1 MSQRKG
7 KYHVYITHN
16 TCRGML
22 LEAGRHPG
30 NESIIQMPGLRIGN
44 NFYFD
49 MVADSG
55 INATYTP
62 TMCEKDHVYA
72 DHLSTRLSEYY
83 DFSNGKLTVSQVH
96 RHPDGYLHFSPGDH
110 PANIKLAQQF
120 GGVVNGLIFIDPEF
134 RIKFWYIDENGEE
147 TETEWEINDKAV
159 RTAMPRIDL
168 HRLKETVERNEAA
181 RKAVRKAKRRTV
193 EEGEAKGSIRSRLS
207 DLFRGHSE
215 EGRYMDNRTE
225 KLLQTAPVAA
235 ETVAAGTEPIK
246 TETEE
251 VTFMDGTEERTEVTF
266 VDNTAD
272 GTSEEAIM
280 DFEML
285 QEMLKPYTVLIPE
298 EYRKQRYEG
307 ELHGYYHPDT
317 KTYNIVPDA
326 LHDVR
331 SDTDDLGM
339 ALRKEHTGRE
349 AGDIS
354 GQFGLSIIWNEEQ
367 AEVSVRDNAGAEI
380 NIDYYSTQQDVF
392 SRNQGIVEQDSMVA
406 KQAIISGTGSGGF
419 KVGLEL
425 VRAGI
430 GSLIVA
436 DNDILAY
443 HNVCRHECGI
453 HDVGS
458 YKVDCFKE
466 RAADIN
472 PNCKVY
478 TFRNL
483 IQHVD
488 PAELEKL
495 IWKDSIILCC
505 ADNRHCGYVCNELS
519 DKYGIPMI
527 DAGCGPRA
535 STGEIFWYKPN
546 SGMACYTCA
555 YGEDKGVDYSNQA
568 VRRRFYATETELE
581 KLHFQP
587 GMYLDIQLTAIF
599 EAKLAI
605 DLLMENEAGY
615 EPKLL
620 PYINQCTVL
629 LNYPVDQNVNPYMH
643 LFGTTEERKPFTW
656 KSGPAQKNEF
666 CSYCGAEKPSVDIKC
681 NTVA

>member
-1 MSQRKG
+1 MFQRKD

-16 TCRGML
+16 TYRGIL

-30 NESIIQMPGLRIGN
+30 NESIIQMPGIRIGN
-44 NFYFD
+44 DFFFD
-49 MVADSG
+49 MVSDSG

-134 RIKFWYIDENGEE
+134 RIKFWYIDENGNE
-147 TETEWEINDKAV
+147 TEAEYEINDKAV
-159 RTAMPRIDL
+159 RAAMPRIDL

-181 RKAVRKAKRRTV
+181 RRAAKKTVRRMLASA
-193 EEGEAKGSIRSRLS
+193 EDKGSIRTRLS
-207 DLFRGHSE
+207 NLFRGHSE
-215 EGRYMDNRTE
+215 GEKNMDNRAANA
-225 KLLQTAPVAA
+225 LQTAAVSA
-235 ETVAAGTEPIK
+235 ETA
-246 TETEE
+246 
-251 VTFMDGTEERTEVTF
+251 EVTF
-266 VDNTAD
+266 VDNTAEK
-272 GTSEEAIM
+272 GISEEAFM
-280 DFEML
+280 DFEKM
-285 QEMLKPYTVLIPE
+285 QEALRPYTVFIPE

-307 ELHGYYHPDT
+307 ELWGYFHPET
-317 KTYNIVPDA
+317 KTYNIVQDTLCKVRTDA
-326 LHDVR
+326 KV
-331 SDTDDLGM
+331 LGM
-339 ALRKEHTGRE
+339 AFGKEYAGRE
-349 AGDIS
+349 AGDIC
-354 GQFGLSIIWNEEQ
+354 GQFGLSVTWGEEQ
-367 AEVSVRDNAGAEI
+367 AEVSIRDNAGAEI
-380 NIDYYSTQQDVF
+380 NINYYSTHQDIF
-392 SRNQGIVEQDSMVA
+392 SRNQSIVEQDRMAA
-406 KQAIISGTGSGGF
+406 KGALISGVGSGGF
-419 KVGLEL
+419 KLGLDL
-425 VRAGI
+425 IRAGI
-430 GSLIVA
+430 GFLIVA
-436 DNDILAY
+436 DNDIFAY

-453 HDVGS
+453 HDVGR

-472 PNCKVY
+472 PNCRVY
-478 TFRNL
+478 TFRDL

-488 PAELEKL
+488 PVELEKL
-495 IWKDSIILCC
+495 ICKDFIILCC
-505 ADNRHCGYVCNELS
+505 ADNRHCGYVCNELA

-527 DAGCGPRA
+527 AAGCGPRA
-535 STGEIFWYKPN
+535 STGEVFWYKPN

-555 YGEDKGVDYSNQA
+555 YGEDKGVDYTNQA

-605 DLLMENEAGY
+605 DLLMENEEGY
-615 EPKLL
+615 EAKLL
-620 PYINQCTVL
+620 PYISQCTVL
-629 LNYPVDQNVNPYMH
+629 LNYPMDQDVNPYMH
-643 LFGTTEERKPFTW
+643 LFGTVAERRPFTW
-656 KSGPAQKNEF
+656 KSGPAQKNGS
-666 CSYCGAEKPSVDIKC
+666 CSYCGAEKPSSDIGC

>member
-1 MSQRKG
+1 MFQCKG
-7 KYHVYITHN
+7 KYRVYITCN
-16 TCRGML
+16 TYRGML

-30 NESIIQMPGLRIGN
+30 NESIIQMPGIRIGN
-44 NFYFD
+44 DFFFD
-49 MVADSG
+49 MVSDSG

-72 DHLSTRLSEYY
+72 DHLATRLSEYY
-83 DFSNGKLTVSQVH
+83 DFSKGKLTVSQVH
-96 RHPDGYLHFSPGDH
+96 RHPDGYLHFSPGDY
-110 PANIKLAQQF
+110 PANIKLAKQF
-120 GGVVNGLIFIDPEF
+120 GGVVNGLIFIDPKF
-134 RIKFWYIDENGEE
+134 RIKFWYIDENGDE
-147 TETEWEINDKAV
+147 TEAEYEINDKAV
-159 RTAMPRIDL
+159 RVAMPRIDL
-168 HRLKETVERNEAA
+168 HRLKETVERNEGA
-181 RKAVRKAKRRTV
+181 RRVAKKAVRRMLASA
-193 EEGEAKGSIRSRLS
+193 EDKGSIRTRLS

-215 EGRYMDNRTE
+215 EGKYMDNRTANA
-225 KLLQTAPVAA
+225 LQTAAGSA
-235 ETVAAGTEPIK
+235 ETEPVK
-246 TETEE
+246 AETA
-251 VTFMDGTEERTEVTF
+251 EVTF
-266 VDNTAD
+266 VDNTAEK
-272 GTSEEAIM
+272 GTSEEAFM
-280 DFEML
+280 DFEKM
-285 QEMLKPYTVLIPE
+285 QEALRPYTILIPE

-307 ELHGYYHPDT
+307 ELWGYYHPET
-317 KTYNIVPDA
+317 KTYNIVQDA
-326 LHDVR
+326 LYDAR
-331 SDTDDLGM
+331 TDAKGLGI
-339 ALRKEHTGRE
+339 AARKDHTERE

-354 GQFGLSIIWNEEQ
+354 GQFDLSIVWNEEQ
-367 AEVSVRDNAGAEI
+367 VEISVRDNSGTEI
-380 NIDYYSTQQDVF
+380 NIDYYSTRQDVF
-392 SRNQGIVEQDSMVA
+392 SRNQGIVEQDKMAA

-453 HDVGS
+453 HDVGR

-472 PNCKVY
+472 PNCRVY
-478 TFRNL
+478 TFRDL

-505 ADNRHCGYVCNELS
+505 ADNRHCGYVCNELA

-535 STGEIFWYKPN
+535 STGEVFWYKPN

-555 YGEDKGVDYSNQA
+555 YGEDKGVDYTNQA

-599 EAKLAI
+599 EVKLAI
-605 DLLMENEAGY
+605 DLLMEDEEGY

-629 LNYPVDQNVNPYMH
+629 LNYPMEQDVNPYMH
-643 LFGTTEERKPFTW
+643 LFGTEAEHRPFTW
-656 KSGPAQKNEF
+656 KSGPAQKNGS
-666 CSYCGAEKPSVDIKC
+666 CSYCGAEKPSSDIGC

>member
-1 MSQRKG
+1 MFRRKR
-7 KYHVYITHN
+7 KYRVYITCN
-16 TCRGML
+16 TYRGML

-30 NESIIQMPGLRIGN
+30 NESIIQMPGIRIGN
-44 NFYFD
+44 DFFFD
-49 MVADSG
+49 MVSDSG
-55 INATYTP
+55 INAIYTP

-96 RHPDGYLHFSPGDH
+96 RHPDGYLHFSPGDY

-120 GGVVNGLIFIDPEF
+120 GGVVNGLILIDPEF
-134 RIKFWYIDENGEE
+134 RIKFWYIDENGNE
-147 TETEWEINDKAV
+147 TEAEYEINDKAV
-159 RTAMPRIDL
+159 RAAMPRIDL

-181 RKAVRKAKRRTV
+181 RRAAQKAVRRTIASA
-193 EEGEAKGSIRSRLS
+193 EDKGSIRTRLS
-207 DLFRGHSE
+207 NLFKGHSE
-215 EGRYMDNRTE
+215 EENYMDNRTANA
-225 KLLQTAPVAA
+225 LQTAAVSA
-235 ETVAAGTEPIK
+235 ETEPVK
-246 TETEE
+246 AETA
-251 VTFMDGTEERTEVTF
+251 EVTF
-266 VDNTAD
+266 VDNTAEK
-272 GTSEEAIM
+272 GTSEEDFM
-280 DFEML
+280 DFEKM
-285 QEMLKPYTVLIPE
+285 QEALRPYTVLIPE

-307 ELHGYYHPDT
+307 ELWGYYHPET
-317 KTYNIVPDA
+317 KTYNIIQDA
-326 LHDVR
+326 LYDAR
-331 SDTDDLGM
+331 TDENALGM
-339 ALRKEHTGRE
+339 AVRKEHRE
-349 AGDIS
+349 REDGDIS
-354 GQFGLSIIWNEEQ
+354 GQFTLSIVWNEEQ
-367 AEVSVRDNAGAEI
+367 AEISVRDNSGAEI
-380 NIDYYSTQQDVF
+380 NINYYSTHQDVF
-392 SRNQGIVEQDSMVA
+392 SRNQGIVEQDRMAV

-453 HDVGS
+453 HDVGR

-472 PNCKVY
+472 PNCRVY
-478 TFRNL
+478 TFRDL

-505 ADNRHCGYVCNELS
+505 ADNRHCGYVCNELA

-535 STGEIFWYKPN
+535 STGEVFWYKPN

-555 YGEDKGVDYSNQA
+555 FGEDKGVDYTNQA

-605 DLLMENEAGY
+605 DLLMENEEGY
-615 EPKLL
+615 EAKLF

-629 LNYPVDQNVNPYMH
+629 LNYPMDQDVNPYMH
-643 LFGTTEERKPFTW
+643 LFGTEAERRPFTW
-656 KSGPAQKNEF
+656 KSGPAQKNES
-666 CSYCGAEKPSVDIKC
+666 CSYCGAEKPSSDIGS

>member
-1 MSQRKG
+1 MFQRKG
-7 KYHVYITHN
+7 KYRVYITCN
-16 TCRGML
+16 TYRGML

-30 NESIIQMPGLRIGN
+30 NESIIQMPGIRIGN
-44 NFYFD
+44 DFFFD
-49 MVADSG
+49 MVSDSG

-62 TMCEKDHVYA
+62 SMCEKDHVYA

-134 RIKFWYIDENGEE
+134 RIKFWYIDENGNE
-147 TETEWEINDKAV
+147 TEVEYEINDKAV
-159 RTAMPRIDL
+159 RAAMPRIDL

-181 RKAVRKAKRRTV
+181 RKAAKKAVRRMIASA
-193 EEGEAKGSIRSRLS
+193 EDKGSIRTRLS
-207 DLFRGHSE
+207 NLFRGHSE
-215 EGRYMDNRTE
+215 EGKYMDNRTANA
-225 KLLQTAPVAA
+225 LQTTAISA
-235 ETVAAGTEPIK
+235 ETEPVK
-246 TETEE
+246 AETA
-251 VTFMDGTEERTEVTF
+251 EVTF
-266 VDNTAD
+266 VDNTAEK
-272 GTSEEAIM
+272 GTSEKAFM
-280 DFEML
+280 DFEKM
-285 QEMLKPYTVLIPE
+285 QEALRPYTVLIPE

-307 ELHGYYHPDT
+307 ELWGYYHPET
-317 KTYNIVPDA
+317 KTYNIIQDA
-326 LHDVR
+326 LYDAR
-331 SDTDDLGM
+331 TDAKALGM
-339 ALRKEHTGRE
+339 AVRKEHTERE
-349 AGDIS
+349 DGDIS
-354 GQFGLSIIWNEEQ
+354 GQFGLSIVWNEEQ
-367 AEVSVRDNAGAEI
+367 AEIFVRDNSGAEI
-380 NIDYYSTQQDVF
+380 NMDYYSTRQDVF
-392 SRNQGIVEQDSMVA
+392 SRNQGIVEQDRMAA
-406 KQAIISGTGSGGF
+406 KQAIISGIGSGGF

-453 HDVGS
+453 HDVGR
-458 YKVDCFKE
+458 YKVDCFNE

-472 PNCKVY
+472 PNCRVY
-478 TFRNL
+478 IFRDL

-505 ADNRHCGYVCNELS
+505 ADNRHCGYVCNELA

-535 STGEIFWYKPN
+535 STGEVFWYKPD

-568 VRRRFYATETELE
+568 VRRRFYATERELE

-587 GMYLDIQLTAIF
+587 GMYLDIQFTAIF

-605 DLLMENEAGY
+605 DLLMENEEGY

-629 LNYPVDQNVNPYMH
+629 LNYPVDQDVNPYMH
-643 LFGTTEERKPFTW
+643 LFGKEGERRPFTW
-656 KSGPAQKNEF
+656 KSGQAQKNEH
-666 CSYCGAEKPSVDIKC
+666 CSYCGAKESSADIGC

>member
-1 MSQRKG
+1 MFQCKE

-16 TCRGML
+16 TYRGML

-30 NESIIQMPGLRIGN
+30 NESIIQMPGIRIGN
-44 NFYFD
+44 DFFFD

-62 TMCEKDHVYA
+62 AMCEKDHVYA
-72 DHLSTRLSEYY
+72 DHLATRLSEYY

-96 RHPDGYLHFSPGDH
+96 RHPNGCLRFSPGDY

-134 RIKFWYIDENGEE
+134 RIRFWYIDENGDE
-147 TETEWEINDKAV
+147 TEAEYEINDRAV
-159 RTAMPRIDL
+159 RAAMPRIDL
-168 HRLKETVERNEAA
+168 RKLKQTVERNEAA
-181 RKAVRKAKRRTV
+181 RTAAGTMERRTV
-193 EEGEAKGSIRSRLS
+193 DGSDVREAICSKLSGLFKGSA
-207 DLFRGHSE
+207 GE
-215 EGRYMDNRTE
+215 EKYMDNR
-225 KLLQTAPVAA
+225 KDRGLQTTDAA
-235 ETVAAGTEPIK
+235 
-246 TETEE
+246 
-251 VTFMDGTEERTEVTF
+251 
-266 VDNTAD
+266 
-272 GTSEEAIM
+272 SEEDEILMDDAFM
-280 DFEML
+280 DFEKM
-285 QEMLKPYTVLIPE
+285 QEALRPYKVLIPE

-307 ELHGYYHPDT
+307 KLMGYYFPKT
-317 KTYNIVPDA
+317 KIYNIVPEELYSVRTDA
-326 LHDVR
+326 R
-331 SDTDDLGM
+331 PLGM
-339 ALRKEHTGRE
+339 AVRSEHTERN
-349 AGDIS
+349 AGSIS
-354 GQFGLSIIWNEEQ
+354 DQFGISLVWNGDD
-367 AEVSVRDNAGAEI
+367 AMISMKDNMEVEI
-380 NIDYYSTQQDVF
+380 LTEYYACQQEVF
-392 SRNQGIVEQDSMVA
+392 SRNQGIVEKDKMSA

-453 HDVGS
+453 HDVGR

-478 TFRNL
+478 TFRDL

-488 PAELEKL
+488 PAELEKI

-505 ADNRHCGYVCNELS
+505 ADNRHCGYVCNELA
-519 DKYGIPMI
+519 DKYHIPMI

-535 STGEIFWYKPN
+535 STGEIFYYRAD

-605 DLLMENEAGY
+605 DLLMEKEEGY

-629 LNYPVDQNVNPYMH
+629 LNYPVGQDVNPYMQ
-643 LFGTTEERKPFTW
+643 LSGAVEDRRPLTW
-656 KSGPAQKNEF
+656 KSGSAQKNKS
-666 CSYCGAEKPSVDIKC
+666 CSYCEPKGLRRFC
-681 NTVA
+681 T